1 MCGVFGIFGHEEAAN
16 LTYLGLHA
24 QQHRGQEAAGLTAS
38 DGSVM
43 REHKGQGLGVWLVE
57 SLLTHPDLQG
67 LRTFILGTHD
77 AHSLYQRFGFAV
89 PPIEGRWLV
98 RSVAPAELYADEA

>member
-38 DGSVM
+38 DGSLL
-43 REHKGQGLGVWLVE
+43 RGHKGQGLVADVFNEQLLSQLTGKTNAAGVV
-57 SLLTHPDLQG
+57 STITG
-67 LRTFILGTHD
+67 M
-77 AHSLYQRFGFAV
+77 
-89 PPIEGRWLV
+89 RWLGFIS
-98 RSVAPAELYADEA
+98 RKASVNWSPCPMFTGTTL